1 MDGEKHRI
9 ISQYQKI
16 SEYNKEKILKV
27 SRVRVGRGGEWSHIK
42 THR

>member
-1 MDGEKHRI
+1 MDGEKNRI

-27 SRVRVGRGGEWSHIK
+27 SRVRVGRGGGGMVTYKDS
-42 THR
+42 